1 MTTGTKIQQV
11 VSNLEYDW
19 LTVMQSKAEAVQAY
33 DKYMQD
39 AQDANSQEC
48 VELFTQLKQTEMD
61 QIQEIRKHLMK
72 TMSQS

>member
-1 MTTGTKIQQV
+1 MTTGTRIQQV
-11 VSNLEYDW
+11 ISNLEYDW
-19 LTVMQSKAEAVQAY
+19 LTVMQSKAEALQAY

-39 AQDANSQEC
+39 ARDADSQEC
-48 VELFTQLKQTEMD
+48 VDLFTQLKQTEMD

>member
-1 MTTGTKIQQV
+1 MTTGAKIQQV
-11 VSNLEYDW
+11 ISNLEYDW
-19 LTVMQSKAEAVQAY
+19 LTVMQSKAESLQAY

-39 AQDANSQEC
+39 ARDANSQEC
-48 VELFTQLKQTEMD
+48 VDLLTQLKQTEMD

>member
-1 MTTGTKIQQV
+1 MATGTKVQGA

-19 LTVMQSKAEAVQAY
+19 LTVMHNKAEAIQAY

-39 AQDANSQEC
+39 ARDANSQEC
-48 VELFTQLKQTEMD
+48 IDLLTQLKQTDME
-61 QIQEIRKHLMK
+61 QVQEIRKNLMK